1 MKVKISYIMRVERV
15 VEMTPEKYCY
25 LRADHADPRYFP
37 PEARETE
44 MRPYSEKDE
53 SELTDYFFRER

>member
-1 MKVKISYIMRVERV
+1 MKVKISYIMRVEKV
-15 VEMTPEKYCY
+15 VEMTPEQYCY
-25 LRADHADPRYFP
+25 LRADHADPKYFP
-37 PEARETE
+37 LEARETD

>member
-1 MKVKISYIMRVERV
+1 MKVKISYIMRVEKV

-25 LRADHADPRYFP
+25 LRADHADPQYFP

-44 MRPYSEKDE
+44 MSPYGKEDE
-53 SELTDYFFRER
+53 SELLDFFFRER